1 MIDEL
6 KRRNNKKNKRDR
18 EKVKLPQ
25 IVTGICSQCKVNL
38 YGEKKLPLMVVDT
51 KEGRKWRVGCPDFKP
66 CQPWP
71 TDFFL

>member
-1 MIDEL
+1 MTNEL

-18 EKVKLPQ
+18 EKAKLPQ

-51 KEGRKWRVGCPDFKP
+51 KE
-66 CQPWP
+66 
-71 TDFFL
+71 

>member
-1 MIDEL
+1 MTNEL

-18 EKVKLPQ
+18 EKAKLPE

-38 YGEKKLPLMVVDT
+38 YGEKKLSLMVVDT

-66 CQPWP
+66 CQCP
-71 TDFFL
+71 